1 VPVYTYKC
9 DECDEI
15 FEKFHLMSETLE
27 DCVLCEG
34 TDCVERVP
42 SSLLARIIQEKS
54 PKKVGDLVESHI
66 KQARNDLEKEKKDLK
81 NKEA

>member
-1 VPVYTYKC
+1 
-9 DECDEI
+9 
-15 FEKFHLMSETLE
+15 
-27 DCVLCEG
+27 VLRG
-34 TDCVERVP
+34 VP